1 MTDASPPPFVPSEVE
16 GGSGRVVPRT
26 TLNHAWHG
34 SPDPSGASTSL
45 GTNGRGCEIS
55 WFSALCDDDYEF
67 LGVPDPKLRSSWEH
81 CRDIVLQAETGGFD
95 NILLPSGYQLGI
107 DTTAFAAA
115 IAPMLRRMALL
126 MAVRIGES
134 WPPQLARQIATIDR
148 LLGGRLTVNIIAS
161 DLPGE
166 TLASAPRYRRTV
178 EAMAILKTLLNGE
191 PLDHDGEF
199 WRLKVDPPRVGTVSG
214 NAPLLYFGGLSPD
227 AREAAAKGCDVFLM
241 WPDKREVIA
250 EVIADMN
257 ARAARYGRK
266 LRYGYRAHVI
276 VRDTEA
282 EARAYAD
289 RLLSKL
295 DDAQG
300 AAIRAKSLDSQSA
313 GVAAQA
319 ALRENASD
327 DGYAEENL
335 WTGVGR
341 ARSGCG
347 AAIVGDPDQVLAKLR
362 MYQDLGIEAFILSG
376 YPHAA
381 EADLFAR
388 HVLPR
393 IEHAPLGRE

>member
-1 MTDASPPPFVPSEVE
+1 MIRPA
-16 GGSGRVVPRT
+16 
-26 TLNHAWHG
+26 
-34 SPDPSGASTSL
+34 
-45 GTNGRGCEIS
+45 CEIS

-67 LGVPDPKLRSSWEH
+67 LGVPDARLKSSWEH
-81 CRDIVLQAETGGFD
+81 CRDIVMQAETGGFD

-148 LLGGRLTVNIIAS
+148 LLGGRLTVNIISS

-166 TLASAPRYRRTV
+166 TLASSPRYARTV
-178 EAMAILKTLLNGE
+178 EAMHILKTLLNGE
-191 PLDHDGEF
+191 SLDHDGAF
-199 WRLKVDPPRVGTVSG
+199 WKLKVDPPRIGTVDG
-214 NAPLLYFGGLSPD
+214 KAPLLYFGGLSPD

-241 WPDKREVIA
+241 WPDKQETVAAI
-250 EVIADMN
+250 IADMT
-257 ARAARYGRK
+257 ARAAAHGRTLK
-266 LRYGYRAHVI
+266 FGYRAHVI
-276 VRDTEA
+276 VRDSEA
-282 EARAYAD
+282 EARTAAD

-295 DDAQG
+295 DDAEG
-300 AAIRAKSLDSQSA
+300 AAIRAKSLDSTST

-319 ALRENASD
+319 ALRENAAD
-327 DGYAEENL
+327 DGYAEANL

-347 AAIVGDPDQVLAKLR
+347 AAIVGDPDQVLAKINAYR
-362 MYQDLGIEAFILSG
+362 DMGIEAFVLSG

-388 HVLPR
+388 HVLPN
-393 IEHAPLGRE
+393 IDHAPLTR